1 MHEIY
6 LCKNDWEQVE
16 ATCAGILDGLN
27 QLDEFPRHGSVN
39 LKDQGWERIYE
50 VIWRCPYKKGFF
62 LQHRQSNEVA
72 LAIPLANT
80 LLNVDLQWCKEMAG
94 QVEIPI
100 GTMNGRVLIVVDE
113 SHEAHGGPL
122 LKEWRRS
129 VQELLALTDAEKKCC
144 CFILRQSGKIMEPG
158 YQLKHWCEEEGMI
171 VDFGRQDT
179 SFKARKG
186 AFGRRRFRTDSSSP
200 EPRVTQGDGG
210 AQASA
215 ADPQSK
221 AKAKAKA
228 KDKKMKKPAAEGRA
242 KSKAKAT
249 KELAKKPA
257 TKILKQKW
265 HGIVISDLAW
275 LAQLSQE
282 FW

>member
-1 MHEIY
+1 MWQIIWLGEPLPTTVFNSQLMHEIY
-6 LCKNDWEQVE
+6 FCKNDWEQVE
-16 ATCAGILDGLN
+16 ATCAGVLDSLN
-27 QLDEFPRHGSVN
+27 QQDEFPRRGSVN

-80 LLNVDLQWCKEMAG
+80 LLNVDLQWCREMAG
-94 QVEIPI
+94 QVEITI

-113 SHEAHGGPL
+113 SHEAHCGPL

-129 VQELLALTDAEKKCC
+129 VQELMALTDAEKKCC

-158 YQLKHWCEEEGMI
+158 HQLKHWCEEEGMI
-171 VDFGRQDT
+171 VDFGRQDS

-200 EPRVTQGDGG
+200 EPHGG
-210 AQASA
+210 AQPSA

-228 KDKKMKKPAAEGRA
+228 KDKKMKKPAAEGRV

-257 TKILKQKW
+257 AKILKQK
-265 HGIVISDLAW
+265 
-275 LAQLSQE
+275 
-282 FW
+282 